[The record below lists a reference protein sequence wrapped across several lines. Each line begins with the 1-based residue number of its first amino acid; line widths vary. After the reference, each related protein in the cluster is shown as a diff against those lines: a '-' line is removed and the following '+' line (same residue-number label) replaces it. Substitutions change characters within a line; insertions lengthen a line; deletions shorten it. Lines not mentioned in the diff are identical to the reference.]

1 MDRALRR
8 RVRDRAG
15 SRCEY
20 CGLLQ
25 RHAPFAL
32 FHIDHIIPR
41 QHGGT
46 DDPSNLALACFR
58 CNLHKGPNLTSIDPV
73 TGNMV
78 RLFNPRQDAWDEHF
92 TLQDVQIAGL
102 TPIGRATVRAL
113 SMNAAERMQL
123 RAELMAQGEL

>member
-1 MDRALRR
+1 MDRSLRR

-15 SRCEY
+15 NRCEY

-32 FHIDHIIPR
+32 FHIDHIIPC

-46 DDPSNLALACFR
+46 DNPSNLALACFR

-73 TGNMV
+73 TGNMA
-78 RLFNPRQDAWDEHF
+78 RLFNPRQDAWNEHF
-92 TLQDVQIAGL
+92 TLRNVQIVGL